1 MFPRRASA
9 AHSGEPSRA
18 GERSTNG
25 DDCRSLRGC
34 GLHDAAAT
42 WRKWTMRHGAVC
54 IFRDQVNVERATA
67 VIAGQPGGLRSDR
80 NATPDRFDSDSRDR
94 NVIYR

>member
-1 MFPRRASA
+1 MFARRASA

-18 GERSTNG
+18 GERSTNS

-34 GLHDAAAT
+34 RLHDAAAT
-42 WRKWTMRHGAVC
+42 RGKWPMRHGAICV
-54 IFRDQVNVERATA
+54 FRDQVNVERATA
-67 VIAGQPGGLRSDR
+67 VAAGQPGGLRSDR
-80 NATPDRFDSDSRDR
+80 NATHDRFDSDSRDR